1 MRDRWGAQPSVAT
14 ANAEHTP
21 SNRSSILLIVAAA
34 VLMGAGVPTIRL
46 ALDAGADPTPVV
58 MWRFVL
64 GAVALNIV
72 RPPKTWRLVLGP
84 PSQRRMALFLGVAYV
99 APSLLVS
106 EALMSLPASVV
117 ALLLYAYP
125 AFVILV
131 VYIFRLEGIG
141 LRKLLALA
149 MGFTGTTL
157 VAGSTPAGADV
168 TGVVLALIAA
178 AVIAV
183 YIIGASRASLGLD
196 PIETTRVM
204 VTIGAIA
211 VVIYGILRGEIELV
225 LPIEAAAWM
234 LLLTVLS
241 TAAVPLFLIAVNR
254 VGAATGSVSM
264 MLEPV
269 VSVALATLVL
279 DERLTS
285 TQLLGGAFVVAALAF
300 VASGPSL
307 PMSR

>member
-1 MRDRWGAQPSVAT
+1 LRDRWGAQPSVAT

-21 SNRSSILLIVAAA
+21 SNRSSILLLVAAA

-84 PSQRRMALFLGVAYV
+84 PSQRGMALFLGVAYV

-106 EALMSLPASVV
+106 EALTSLPASVV

-141 LRKLLALA
+141 LRKLIALA
-149 MGFTGTTL
+149 MGLTGTTL

-183 YIIGASRASLGLD
+183 YIIGVSRASLGLD

-211 VVIYGILRGEIELV
+211 IVIYGILRGEIDLV

-300 VASGPSL
+300 VASGPSP